1 MKRSYAFNSN
11 FAPQVSPSFLNGHK
25 DQGDAVK
32 NTSTGE
38 VDNLGRRLA
47 LIESMCKKYGP
58 ILCEG
63 PSDPSTSINPL
74 YCGHA
79 ASSFYFVHSRRFGYC
94 PVPKAA
100 TSSLKTILL
109 EAEGIEDPGHNADQI
124 FRRFHRY
131 FPHERPSADLATRL
145 GSEYTK
151 LVVVRHPFDRLVSAY
166 VDKIRTTHPVI
177 KAARKIYEDGFNNT
191 GPNGTLTFSEFV
203 DFILMQPV
211 EKWDQHWSPF
221 TALCRPCSMR

>member
-1 MKRSYAFNSN
+1 M
-11 FAPQVSPSFLNGHK
+11 
-25 DQGDAVK
+25 
-32 NTSTGE
+32 
-38 VDNLGRRLA
+38 RRR
-47 LIESMCKKYGP
+47 P
-58 ILCEG
+58 
-63 PSDPSTSINPL
+63 
-74 YCGHA
+74 
-79 ASSFYFVHSRRFGYC
+79 
-94 PVPKAA
+94 A

-109 EAEGIEDPGHNADQI
+109 EAEGINDPGHNADQI
-124 FRRFHRY
+124 FRRFHRH
-131 FPHERPSADLATRL
+131 FPRECPSADLATRL

-211 EKWDQHWSPF
+211 EKWDQHWAPF